1 MFNKLGN
8 FISGIFKAHTVTNEA
23 METLEDTLLTADISF
38 EIVDE
43 ILQEIKKTKIDKNS
57 NNVDSKIKDILKEKF
72 ISILK
77 PCETTIDFNNKPF
90 SIAMVGVNGCGKT
103 SVIGKLVNL
112 WNDKNIAVVAC
123 DTYRLA
129 AIEQLKE
136 LTNKENVLF
145 IAKENTDPSGLAY
158 DGYNIAKSKNM
169 DIVFFDTS
177 GRLGNNTN
185 LMNEIKKTIKTINK
199 IDNSA
204 PSKTILVLD
213 GNGGQN
219 SILQFEK
226 FSEYLNIDG
235 IIVTKT
241 EGTAKSGFVITIAA
255 KYKIPIFFTTFGEKL
270 TDIGIFNSEKFV
282 NNILI

>member
-8 FISGIFKAHTVTNEA
+8 FISGIFKNKIINNETL
-23 METLEDTLLTADISF
+23 ETLEDTLLQADISF

-43 ILQEIKKTKIDKNS
+43 ILQKIKKIKIEVN
-57 NNVDSKIKDILKEKF
+57 NNVDNKIKEILKEKF

-77 PCETTIDFNNKPF
+77 PCETMINFNNTPF
-90 SIAMVGVNGCGKT
+90 SIVMVGVNGCGKT

-112 WNDKNIAVVAC
+112 WKDKKIAVVAC

-136 LTNKENVLF
+136 LTNKKNVLF
-145 IAKENTDPSGLAY
+145 ISKEQADPSGLAY
-158 DGYNIAKSKNM
+158 DGYNIAKSKNT
-169 DIVFFDTS
+169 DIVLFDTS
-177 GRLGNNTN
+177 GRLGNNAN

-199 IDNSA
+199 IDSNA

-226 FSEYLNIDG
+226 FNEYLKIDG
-235 IIVTKT
+235 IIITKT
-241 EGTAKSGFVITIAA
+241 EGTAKAGFIITLAS

-270 TDIGIFNSEKFV
+270 TDIEIFNCEKFV
-282 NNILI
+282 NKILY

>member
-1 MFNKLGN
+1 
-8 FISGIFKAHTVTNEA
+8 
-23 METLEDTLLTADISF
+23 METLEDTLLAADISF
-38 EIVDE
+38 EIADE
-43 ILQEIKKTKIDKNS
+43 ILQEIKKIKID
-57 NNVDSKIKDILKEKF
+57 NNNTDIKIKNILKEKF

-77 PCETTIDFNNKPF
+77 PCETTIDFNSKPF
-90 SIAMVGVNGCGKT
+90 SIVMVGVNGCGKT
-103 SVIGKLVNL
+103 SVIGKLVTL
-112 WNDKNIAVVAC
+112 WKSKNIAVVAC
-123 DTYRLA
+123 DTYRLS

-145 IAKENTDPSGLAY
+145 ISKENADPSGLAY

-199 IDNSA
+199 IDSSA

-219 SILQFEK
+219 SILQLK
-226 FSEYLNIDG
+226 NLVNI
-235 IIVTKT
+235 
-241 EGTAKSGFVITIAA
+241 
-255 KYKIPIFFTTFGEKL
+255 
-270 TDIGIFNSEKFV
+270 
-282 NNILI
+282 